1 MEGGEEEKTKNKAL
15 ENLGFYKE
23 NWYFCIIN
31 TLPKSLIIITNVIH
45 FTEILANLF
54 SISF

>member
-1 MEGGEEEKTKNKAL
+1 MEGEEEEKTKNKAL

-23 NWYFCIIN
+23 NWYFCVIN

-45 FTEILANLF
+45 FTETLANLF